1 MSSDSPAQPS
11 TPAHNIDFE
20 EIEHTAD
27 WALRVRGQDLPELLT
42 NAARGMVS
50 LVVSESAAI
59 PTDVEQHLDIEA
71 IDAEGLLVD
80 WLSELAYWAEAELL
94 IFHQFDLQ
102 NVTPTSLE
110 ATVRG
115 GHAPEL
121 KKQIKAV
128 TYHNL
133 EIVETENGLEATV
146 VFDV

>member
-1 MSSDSPAQPS
+1 MSTDSPAQPPAS
-11 TPAHNIDFE
+11 AHNIDFE

-42 NAARGMVS
+42 NAARGMIS
-50 LVVSESAAI
+50 LVVSDPTTI
-59 PTDVEQHLDIEA
+59 PAELEQHLEIES
-71 IDAEGLLVD
+71 IDAESLLVD
-80 WLSELAYWAEAELL
+80 WLSELAYWAEAEML

-102 NVTPTSLE
+102 NVTPTSLK
-110 ATVRG
+110 AMVRG

-121 KKQIKAV
+121 KKHIKAV

-133 EIVETENGLEATV
+133 EIIKTEAGLEATV

>member
-27 WALRVRGQDLPELLT
+27 WALRVRGQDLRELLT

-50 LVVSESAAI
+50 LVVAEAGAI

-115 GHAPEL
+115 GHVPNL
-121 KKQIKAV
+121 KKHIKAV
-128 TYHNL
+128 TYHQIN
-133 EIVETENGLEATV
+133 VEKGAKGWQAQV
-146 VFDV
+146 IFDV